1 MISLLQGILVGDEDS
16 AIVSALCQI
25 VDAGEPIWAVEDVVD
40 LLGDLGDA
48 RAVPSLSR
56 VLVDEPEWDFDGFVG
71 EKAIDSLERLA
82 SCTFTAAGSCDFL
95 PTLFANSGTYLLDF
109 DPAGLNAA
117 SFNAVLSTDASGT
130 ITLDSAPTTVTIA
143 RPGQNARYSFSG
155 TAGQLVT
162 VVITGNTLDDG
173 NPGTNNTTA
182 VAIFKPSSPNATPLR
197 TGGFDTTDTGLTL
210 TTTLPETGNYTILM
224 NPSGLD
230 IGTFKLTVR

>member
-1 MISLLQGILVGDEDS
+1 MNG
-16 AIVSALCQI
+16 ALAL
-25 VDAGEPIWAVEDVVD
+25 DGSTAV
-40 LLGDLGDA
+40 
-48 RAVPSLSR
+48 SLSAGQNGR
-56 VLVDEPEWDFDGFVG
+56 FSFTTQAGIGYGLAVTGLSFTPSGGTMQAVLRMADGT
-71 EKAIDSLERLA
+71 SLA